1 MRGLASNFTL
11 SPLPLPRRPLLRQP
25 DNQTDNDMRMLFSRA
40 LLPLTLSLNP
50 LVSIAARTSRQSPN
64 LKAVA
69 AFSPQCLPY
78 TTMSEN
84 NQTEQPQAQSQE
96 QQQQERLALPD
107 ANSASNAPQ
116 IDLSQNG
123 GQSVKLD
130 HLGPMVVNTDG
141 TMSRISNW
149 EHMTEM
155 EKQNTLRVLGKRNK
169 QRLDALK
176 ASST

>member
-1 MRGLASNFTL
+1 
-11 SPLPLPRRPLLRQP
+11 
-25 DNQTDNDMRMLFSRA
+25 MRMRLSRA

-50 LVSIAARTSRQSPN
+50 FFSIAARTSRQSPN
-64 LKAVA
+64 LNAVA
-69 AFSPQCLPY
+69 AFHPQCLLY

-84 NQTEQPQAQSQE
+84 NQPGQAQHEEE
-96 QQQQERLALPD
+96 QRQQHEAQERLALPD

-116 IDLSQNG
+116 IDLSGQNG

-176 ASST
+176 GST

>member
-1 MRGLASNFTL
+1 
-11 SPLPLPRRPLLRQP
+11 
-25 DNQTDNDMRMLFSRA
+25 
-40 LLPLTLSLNP
+40 
-50 LVSIAARTSRQSPN
+50 
-64 LKAVA
+64 
-69 AFSPQCLPY
+69 
-78 TTMSEN
+78 MSEN
-84 NQTEQPQAQSQE
+84 NQPGQAQHEEE
-96 QQQQERLALPD
+96 QRQQHEAQERLALPD

-116 IDLSQNG
+116 IDLSGQNG

-176 ASST
+176 GST